1 VAWSGGGP
9 PCWLTLPS
17 SSPSHSVIL
26 TVIPIIHCKLP
37 GTAFKITLARARTR
51 ALISAYSLAC
61 TPAAAATAVTVVAHT
76 CTHIRILTCMRLCSS
91 GNSCNSGEGQQ
102 EVSTSTNVYEHG
114 DHVAVYG
121 QNSPAVVQ
129 VGDVWVWVVCGVRVC
144 GVWVWVMCGC
154 GCGWVWVWVWV
165 YRCGRLRT
173 MWLCTV

>member
-1 VAWSGGGP
+1 
-9 PCWLTLPS
+9 
-17 SSPSHSVIL
+17 
-26 TVIPIIHCKLP
+26 
-37 GTAFKITLARARTR
+37 
-51 ALISAYSLAC
+51 
-61 TPAAAATAVTVVAHT
+61 
-76 CTHIRILTCMRLCSS
+76 
-91 GNSCNSGEGQQ
+91 
-102 EVSTSTNVYEHG
+102 VSTSTNVYEHG